1 MGYQLLEMLRDLFSY
16 NTIPTSATLEM
27 SGAFASTI
35 TMTAATNVTLPT
47 TGTLETLAGRETF
60 TNKTLTTPMI
70 SIIQSSNRKILW
82 NIIFTIFIV

>member
-1 MGYQLLEMLRDLFSY
+1 
-16 NTIPTSATLEM
+16 
-27 SGAFASTI
+27 
-35 TMTAATNVTLPT
+35 
-47 TGTLETLAGRETF
+47 LETLAGRETF